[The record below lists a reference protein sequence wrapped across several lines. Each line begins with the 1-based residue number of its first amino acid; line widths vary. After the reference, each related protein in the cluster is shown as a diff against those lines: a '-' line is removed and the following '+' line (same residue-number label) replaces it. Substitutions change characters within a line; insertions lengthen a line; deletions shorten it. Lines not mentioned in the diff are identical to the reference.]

1 MRILIK
7 LCKTRRTG
15 KHHRDLSRQK
25 QTLNKPKKPAVSPT
39 QSDSFSYKLSFLE
52 FVCLMRKSLCS
63 GWQTSDGPIT
73 RCVEPSLFWHKM
85 VLVENLRVDLSKNN
99 AHYAQMFCPDMWL
112 SMKASSL
119 LCSTY
124 IPSEYTHNV
133 CQLHRIFII
142 FNSQFILAPH
152 LSEDKIFSAEYVAQP
167 LSSTSN
173 SRKGIFLFHFKHKI
187 GPLLPLNSN

>member
-1 MRILIK
+1 MHLKINSFFKLKQLEISRPRQRVLYDCVKNEGLVCEVPKVRILIK

-52 FVCLMRKSLCS
+52 FVCLMRKSLSS

-99 AHYAQMFCPDMWL
+99 AHYAQMFCPDM
-112 SMKASSL
+112 
-119 LCSTY
+119 
-124 IPSEYTHNV
+124 
-133 CQLHRIFII
+133 
-142 FNSQFILAPH
+142 
-152 LSEDKIFSAEYVAQP
+152 
-167 LSSTSN
+167 
-173 SRKGIFLFHFKHKI
+173 
-187 GPLLPLNSN
+187 